1 MPFTIPAA
9 LGYVLADIEVGLLA
23 SMLLLVFLALS
34 GSMRS
39 FNLFHQ
45 DLMERGNSLNLVLL
59 EFEADTLAK

>member
-1 MPFTIPAA
+1 MPFTTPAA